1 MELNLG
7 IVRLMLS
14 DTQALALFWA
24 VAVAAAFNLAY
35 LLFIWDRQRSNVTR
49 ARMVMTVLLGSLV
62 VIGTYADALA
72 AKPFAMKDCLLLAL
86 VGAHGWM
93 AEAMVRQFMEG
104 AAKVKL
110 GGGGGGRTA

>member
-7 IVRLMLS
+7 FASLQLS
-14 DTQALALFWA
+14 DTQALSLFWA

-35 LLFIWDRQRSNVTR
+35 LLFIWDRQRSSVTR
-49 ARMVMTVLLGSLV
+49 ARMLMTVLLGSLV
-62 VIGTYADALA
+62 VVGTYADALA

-86 VGAHGWM
+86 VAAHGWM
-93 AEAMVRQFMEG
+93 AEEMVRQFVDG

-110 GGGGGGRTA
+110 QGAARGSA